1 MLTSKEYADKKGK
14 MMSKTIATVTV
25 VFQGNKPVDDY
36 DVHERL
42 RKMIEDDCVPI
53 EYTVEGDEDVA

>member
-1 MLTSKEYADKKGK
+1 
-14 MMSKTIATVTV
+14 MSRTIATVTV
-25 VFQGNKPVDDY
+25 VFQGNDSVDDY

-53 EYTVEGDEDVA
+53 EYIVEGDEDE

>member
-1 MLTSKEYADKKGK
+1 
-14 MMSKTIATVTV
+14 MSKTIATVTV
-25 VFQGNKPVDDY
+25 VFQGNDPVQDF

-42 RKMIEDDCVPI
+42 QKMIEEDAVPI

>member
-1 MLTSKEYADKKGK
+1 
-14 MMSKTIATVTV
+14 MSKTTAIVTV
-25 VFQGNKPVDDY
+25 VFNDINLTDF

-42 RKMIEDDCVPI
+42 LNMIEEDAVPI

>member
-25 VFQGNKPVDDY
+25 VFQGNDSVDDY

-42 RKMIEDDCVPI
+42 REMIEEDAVPI
-53 EYTVEGDEDVA
+53 EYMVEGDKDD